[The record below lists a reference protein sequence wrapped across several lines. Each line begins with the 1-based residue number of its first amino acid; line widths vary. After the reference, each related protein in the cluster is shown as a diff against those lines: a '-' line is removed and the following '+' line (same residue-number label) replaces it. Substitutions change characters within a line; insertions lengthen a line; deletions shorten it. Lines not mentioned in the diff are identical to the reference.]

1 MTDFMTT
8 FDLPTAA
15 TPIAVPVPAS
25 PAPTEPDHLETSAT
39 TGLGNID
46 TTGGRVTVGDKAMIN
61 ARADVNQLLPLKY
74 HWAWEKYLAGC
85 NNHWMPTEVSMQA
98 DIALWKSPTGLTPA
112 ERTML
117 LRNLGFFATA
127 ESLVANNIVLA
138 VYRQLTNP
146 ECRQYL
152 LRQAFEEAVHT
163 HTFQY
168 ICTSLGLDEGELF
181 NMYREVPSITDKD
194 APGPCNTPSTWK
206 TPTSAPAPQKP
217 TKRSCETSSP
227 STSSL
232 KACGSTP
239 ASRRS
244 SRSTAGT
251 RWSASPSSTST
262 SCAMN
267 RST

>member
-98 DIALWKSPTGLTPA
+98 DIALLAPPQPDPAKGENARITTPFNVRTDTRTA
-112 ERTML
+112 TEVNGVRDNLSANSSKHFAMGAFGHHFER
-117 LRNLGFFATA
+117 
-127 ESLVANNIVLA
+127 
-138 VYRQLTNP
+138 
-146 ECRQYL
+146 
-152 LRQAFEEAVHT
+152 
-163 HTFQY
+163 
-168 ICTSLGLDEGELF
+168 
-181 NMYREVPSITDKD
+181 
-194 APGPCNTPSTWK
+194 
-206 TPTSAPAPQKP
+206 
-217 TKRSCETSSP
+217 
-227 STSSL
+227 
-232 KACGSTP
+232 
-239 ASRRS
+239 
-244 SRSTAGT
+244 AG
-251 RWSASPSSTST
+251 WW
-262 SCAMN
+262 CCFL
-267 RST
+267 